1 MLPRV
6 LVTSLVFMLGCSS
19 EPTSTPPV
27 LADATA
33 NTLDATDATMNTSD
47 AQTVA
52 DTHAPDDAPRPDASV
67 SGWRRDAPLPFARQ
81 EIAVGVARGRIYVLG
96 GFESGR
102 IVANVRVYDPATDA
116 WTLGP
121 ELPSARHHVAVAT
134 LGDDLYALGGM
145 TDLAFTPDSTCYVL
159 RAGAASWQTIAP
171 LPLPRGAGVAGG
183 VGGRIVVT
191 GGVGTRN
198 TLLVQSAVYDP
209 ASDSWRT
216 GAPPLTRREHLAAFV
231 HGGRLWTVGG
241 RLLSLSSNLAAVESY
256 DPVTDTWR
264 QEAAMPT
271 ARGGLGAAV
280 LGDVAYV
287 FGGEQPDRALDTV
300 EAMDLT
306 RGTWRTV
313 APIPT
318 PRHGMGV
325 AAAGGRIY
333 VLGGADQP
341 TFAAVPVVESYAP

>member
-1 MLPRV
+1 M
-6 LVTSLVFMLGCSS
+6 TSIVFVLGCSS
-19 EPTSTPPV
+19 EPSLAPPA
-27 LADATA
+27 LADAA
-33 NTLDATDATMNTSD
+33 VDTLDATDATRDTSD
-47 AQTVA
+47 APTVA
-52 DTHAPDDAPRPDASV
+52 DTRTPDDTSRPDASV
-67 SGWRRDAPLPFARQ
+67 AGWRRDAPLPFARQ
-81 EIAVGVARGRIYVLG
+81 EIAVGVARGEIYVIG

-102 IVANVRVYDPATDA
+102 IVANVRVYDPAADS

-159 RAGAASWQTIAP
+159 RAGAVTWQTIAP

-183 VGGRIVVT
+183 VSGRVVVT
-191 GGVGTRN
+191 GGVGPRN
-198 TLLVQSAVYDP
+198 TLLIQSAVYDP
-209 ASDSWRT
+209 ATDAWRT
-216 GAPPLTRREHLAAFV
+216 GAPPPTPREHLAGFV

-264 QEAAMPT
+264 QEAPLPT

-300 EAMDLT
+300 EALDLT
-306 RGTWRTV
+306 RGTWRTT